1 MVLNPLNMG
10 KLRQGVM
17 AVAAGLALA
26 GCSEANAEDNTEAE
40 IQKVAAVV
48 ETADDVKQRCRALS
62 HETAE
67 QKDIKRACYAE
78 LKSMRQAEI
87 AALDTGLEQD
97 AETIEV
103 QKDDENA
110 DLKEIDQQR
119 TTIEGLSKVVALQEE
134 QPSR

>member
-1 MVLNPLNMG
+1 
-10 KLRQGVM
+10 M
-17 AVAAGLALA
+17 AVAAGLSLA
-26 GCSEANAEDNTEAE
+26 GCSEANAENNDRQAE
-40 IQKVAAVV
+40 IQHVAAVV
-48 ETADDVKQRCRALS
+48 ETADDVKRRCHALS
-62 HETAE
+62 HETAA